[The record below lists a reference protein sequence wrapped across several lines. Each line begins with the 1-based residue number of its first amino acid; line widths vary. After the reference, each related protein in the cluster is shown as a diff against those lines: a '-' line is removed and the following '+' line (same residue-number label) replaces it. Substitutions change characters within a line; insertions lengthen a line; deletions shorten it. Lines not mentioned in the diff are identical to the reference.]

1 MQAVRRV
8 EHPVLLPLRPV
19 AGRHTRPRRALKRR
33 ADAGLD
39 ALLRRSGVDAAL
51 DAASRA
57 ARPADVLVLG
67 VDGRRS
73 RMRPAAEELLRSV
86 HRVRVVL
93 GTMADAPTPG
103 LEDVTVA
110 TGLRGGKF
118 ENANTLLAG
127 ALAGGAPRP
136 RWTILLDHDVILPPR
151 FLDRFL
157 AAAEHFGFVL
167 CQPAL
172 TLNSFSS
179 HAVTRRRPG
188 LVARE
193 THFVEIGPVTAF
205 REEAHG
211 VLVPF
216 PADAGMGWGLDR
228 HWPAVAA
235 ARGWPLGIVDATPVG
250 HEDAAAASGY
260 SWSEAMA
267 GADAFLAG
275 RARLDGEDLT
285 RRTVRRYR
293 TLDGAPVAAVAT
305 GEGGRRPST
314 AASGSG
320 PRRRRSWLTR

>member
-1 MQAVRRV
+1 MQAVRPV

-57 ARPADVLVLG
+57 APPADVLVLG

-73 RMRPAAEELLRSV
+73 RMRPAAKELLRSV

-193 THFVEIGPVTAF
+193 THFVEIGPVQAF

-216 PADAGMGWGLDR
+216 PPTPAWVGASTGTGPR
-228 HWPAVAA
+228 WPPP
-235 ARGWPLGIVDATPVG
+235 G
-250 HEDAAAASGY
+250 
-260 SWSEAMA
+260 
-267 GADAFLAG
+267 AG
-275 RARLDGEDLT
+275 RWAS
-285 RRTVRRYR
+285 
-293 TLDGAPVAAVAT
+293 
-305 GEGGRRPST
+305 ST
-314 AASGSG
+314 
-320 PRRRRSWLTR
+320 RRRSGTRTPPRPRATRGARRWPAPTPSWPVAPASTART